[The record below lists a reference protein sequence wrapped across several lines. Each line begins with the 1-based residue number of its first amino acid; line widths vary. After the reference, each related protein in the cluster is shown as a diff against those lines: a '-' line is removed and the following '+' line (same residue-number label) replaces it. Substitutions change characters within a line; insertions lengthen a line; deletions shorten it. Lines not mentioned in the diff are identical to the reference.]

1 MSRVRF
7 RVVSL
12 LAVGIAAAVSA
23 GLLAVSGASG
33 KTGRASVARAG
44 AQTFRV
50 NVDGGATKAHN
61 EEFLAYFPSVVR
73 VHPGDTI
80 VFQMVGNGEPH
91 TVTLGTLANNAV
103 AAFDKLTP
111 AQKNSSKPPAAFLR
125 ADAKVPQLLPQGP
138 GDAVQST
145 ANQCFVAS
153 GAPPKKGACPKV
165 AQPAFDGAQ
174 SFYNS
179 GWLNSKQKF
188 TVHISSSTRPGTYR
202 YLCALHREGMTAR
215 IVVVPASTPVA
226 SPAAQFAPGQR
237 VLAGLERKLAPALKA
252 ERQGKPPLPVTVPGV
267 PHVLAGSGS
276 PAVNE
281 GGIAEFGPKV
291 VTIPVGGSVT
301 WWLIG
306 VHTIT
311 FNSNKT
317 DDDIR
322 LTAPDGTVHL
332 NPKAVAPAGGPGEPA
347 PSSGGPKSGIHFKLV
362 ASSSWSGLGFH
373 SSGIFGNSNPPLIEG
388 YKLTFTRAGTY
399 KYLCTVH
406 DNMKGTIV
414 VH

>member
-1 MSRVRF
+1 VLGARGRRLVPL
-7 RVVSL
+7 L
-12 LAVGIAAAVSA
+12 LAGGVTASLVGLFAV
-23 GLLAVSGASG
+23 GGASG
-33 KTGRASVARAG
+33 RSSGAGLVRAG
-44 AQTFRV
+44 RQTFRV
-50 NVDGGATKAHN
+50 NVDGGATKSQN
-61 EEFLAYFPSVVR
+61 EDFLAYFPSVVR

-111 AQKNSSKPPAAFLR
+111 AQKNANTPPASLLR
-125 ADAKVPQLLPQGP
+125 ADAKVPQLLPHGP

-145 ANQCFVAS
+145 ANPCFVS
-153 GAPPKKGACPKV
+153 TGEPPKGGCPKA
-165 AQPAFDGAQ
+165 AQPAFDGTQ

-202 YLCALHREGMTAR
+202 YMCALHREGMTAR

-226 SPAAQFAPGQR
+226 SPAAQFAAGQR

-252 ERQGKPPLPVTVPGV
+252 ERHGKAPVPVSIPGA
-267 PHVLAGSGS
+267 PYVLAGSGS
-276 PAVNE
+276 PSVNE

-301 WWLIG
+301 WWLLG

-322 LTAPDGTVHL
+322 LTAPNGTVHL
-332 NPKAVAPAGGPGEPA
+332 NPKAVAPAGGPGEPPPA
-347 PSSGGPKSGIHFKLV
+347 RGGPKSGIHFKLV
-362 ASSSWSGLGFH
+362 TSATWNGRGFH
-373 SSGIFGNSNPPLIEG
+373 NSGIFANSNPPLVEG

-399 KYLCTVH
+399 DYICTVH

>member
-1 MSRVRF
+1 MSKVRVRLF
-7 RVVSL
+7 SL
-12 LAVGIAAAVSA
+12 LTVGSIAVVSA
-23 GLLAVSGASG
+23 GLLVVSGASG
-33 KTGRASVARAG
+33 KSGNKSVARAG

-50 NVDGGATKAHN
+50 NVDGGATKVQN

-73 VHPGDTI
+73 VHPGDTV

-91 TVTLGTLANNAV
+91 TVTLGTLANDVV

-111 AQKNSSKPPAAFLR
+111 AQQNSRPPASLLR
-125 ADAKVPQLLPQGP
+125 LDAKVPQLLPQGP

-145 ANQCFVAS
+145 ANPCFVAS
-153 GAPPKKGACPKV
+153 GEPPKKGACAKV
-165 AQPAFDGAQ
+165 AQPTFDGTQ

-188 TVHISSSTRPGTYR
+188 TVHISDSTLPGTYR
-202 YLCALHREGMTAR
+202 YMCALHREGMTAK
-215 IVVVPASTPVA
+215 IVVVSASTPVA
-226 SPAAQFAPGQR
+226 SPAAQFAAGQR
-237 VLAGLERKLAPALKA
+237 VLAGLVRKLAPALKA
-252 ERQGKPPLPVTVPGV
+252 ERQGKPPLPVTVPGA
-267 PHVLAGSGS
+267 PYVLAGSGS

-281 GGIAEFGPKV
+281 GGIAEFGPKA

-311 FNSNKT
+311 FNSTKT
-317 DDDIR
+317 DNDIR
-322 LTAPDGTVHL
+322 LTAPNGTVHL
-332 NPKAVAPAGGPGEPA
+332 NAKAVAPAGGPGEPPPA
-347 PSSGGPKSGIHFKLV
+347 RGGPKSGIHFKV
-362 ASSSWSGLGFH
+362 VTSASWNGSGFH
-373 SSGIFGNSNPPLIEG
+373 NSGVFANSGPPVVEG

-399 KYLCTVH
+399 KYLCTIH

-414 VH
+414 VR

>member
-1 MSRVRF
+1 MSKVRF
-7 RVVSL
+7 RVASL
-12 LAVGIAAAVSA
+12 LALASVAFVFV

-33 KTGRASVARAG
+33 KSGNESVAKVA

-61 EEFLAYFPSVVR
+61 EEFLSYFPSVVR

-91 TVTLGTLANNAV
+91 TVTLGSLANDAV

-111 AQKNSSKPPAAFLR
+111 AQKNSKPPAALLR
-125 ADAKVPQLLPQGP
+125 ADAKVPFLLPRGP
-138 GDAVQST
+138 GDAVQSA
-145 ANQCFVAS
+145 ANPCFVAS
-153 GAPPKKGACPKV
+153 GEPPKKAACPKT
-165 AQPAFDGAQ
+165 AQPAFDGTQ

-188 TVHISSSTRPGTYR
+188 TVHISSSTLPGTYR
-202 YLCALHREGMTAR
+202 YMCALHREGMTAR
-215 IVVVPASTPVA
+215 IVVVPATIPVP
-226 SPAAQFAPGQR
+226 SPATQFAAGQR
-237 VLAGLERKLAPALKA
+237 VLAGVENKLAPALKA
-252 ERQGKPPLPVTVPGV
+252 ERQGKAPVPLAIPGA
-267 PHVLAGSGS
+267 PYVLAGSGS

-332 NPKAVAPAGGPGEPA
+332 NAKAAAPAGGPGEPP
-347 PSSGGPKSGIHFKLV
+347 PSGGGPKSGIHFKLV
-362 ASSSWSGLGFH
+362 ASSSWNGLGFH
-373 SSGIFGNSNPPLIEG
+373 NSGVFANSGPPLVEG
-388 YKLTFTRAGTY
+388 YKLTFSRAGTY
-399 KYLCTVH
+399 KYLCTIH

>member
-1 MSRVRF
+1 MSTVRVRL
-7 RVVSL
+7 VSL
-12 LAVGIAAAVSA
+12 TAVAVVAAVAA
-23 GLLAVSGASG
+23 GLLAASGANGS
-33 KTGRASVARAG
+33 RSVARAG

-50 NVDGGATKAHN
+50 NVDGGWTKAHD
-61 EEFLAYFPSVVR
+61 EEFLGYFPSVVR

-111 AQKNSSKPPAAFLR
+111 AQKNSNRPPAAFLR
-125 ADAKVPQLLPQGP
+125 ADAQVPQLLPQGP

-145 ANQCFVAS
+145 ANPCFVAS
-153 GAPPKKGACPKV
+153 GAPPKKGACAKV
-165 AQPAFDGAQ
+165 AQPAFDGTQ

-179 GWLNSKQKF
+179 GWLDSKQKF

-202 YLCALHREGMTAR
+202 YMCALHREGMTAR

-226 SPAAQFAPGQR
+226 SPAAQFAAGQR
-237 VLAGLERKLAPALKA
+237 VLAALERKLAPALKA
-252 ERQGKPPLPVTVPGV
+252 ERQGKAPLPVSIPGAPYV
-267 PHVLAGSGS
+267 IAGSGS
-276 PAVNE
+276 PAVGE
-281 GGIAEFGPKV
+281 GGIAEFGPRV

-311 FNSNKT
+311 FGSNKT

-322 LTAPDGTVHL
+322 ATAPDGTVHL
-332 NPKAVAPAGGPGEPA
+332 NPKAVAPAGGPGEP
-347 PSSGGPKSGIHFKLV
+347 PPPRGGPKSGIHFKV
-362 ASSSWSGLGFH
+362 VTSSSWNGRGFH
-373 SSGIFGNSNPPLIEG
+373 NSGVFANSNPPLIEG

-399 KYLCTVH
+399 RYICTIH
-406 DNMKGTIV
+406 DGMKGTIV

>member
-1 MSRVRF
+1 MSKVRL

-12 LAVGIAAAVSA
+12 LAVGSVAVVVA

-33 KTGRASVARAG
+33 KTGGSSVTRAG

-61 EEFLAYFPSVVR
+61 EEFLAYFPDVVR
-73 VHPGDTI
+73 VHPGDTV

-91 TVTLGTLANNAV
+91 TVTLGTLANDAV

-111 AQKNSSKPPAAFLR
+111 AQKNSSRPPAAFLR

-145 ANQCFVAS
+145 ANPCFVAS
-153 GAPPKKGACPKV
+153 GEPPKKGACPKV
-165 AQPAFDGAQ
+165 AQPAFDGSQ

-188 TVHISSSTRPGTYR
+188 TVHISSSTPAGTYR
-202 YLCALHREGMTAR
+202 FMCALHREGMTGR
-215 IVVVPASTPVA
+215 VVVVPASTQVA
-226 SPAAQFAPGQR
+226 SPAAQFAAGQR
-237 VLAGLERKLAPALKA
+237 VLAGLEKKLAPALKA
-252 ERQGKPPLPVTVPGV
+252 ERQGKPPVPIAVPGA
-267 PHVLAGSGS
+267 PYVLAGSGE
-276 PAVNE
+276 PNAE
-281 GGIAEFGPKV
+281 GGIAEFGPRV

-306 VHTIT
+306 PHTIT
-311 FNSNKT
+311 FNSNKS

-322 LTAPDGTVHL
+322 LTAPNGTVHL
-332 NPKAVAPAGGPGEPA
+332 NPKAVAPAGGPGEP
-347 PSSGGPKSGIHFKLV
+347 PPGRGGPKSGIHFKLV
-362 ASSSWSGLGFH
+362 ASSTWNGRGFH
-373 SSGIFGNSNPPLIEG
+373 NSGIFANSDPPLIEG

-399 KYLCTVH
+399 KYICTVH

-414 VH
+414 VR